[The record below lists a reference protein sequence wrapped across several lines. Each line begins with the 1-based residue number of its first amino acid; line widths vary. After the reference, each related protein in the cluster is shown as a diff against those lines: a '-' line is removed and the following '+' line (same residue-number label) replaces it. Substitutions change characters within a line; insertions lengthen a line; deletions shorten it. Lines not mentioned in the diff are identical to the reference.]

1 MTFNYINKIVD
12 PTDIVIQYPTKDL
25 PNFLLESNSW
35 QALNISIDSE
45 SFHQGMSYYDFVK
58 QYVNKEKF
66 SNEENKPVLEKMLRC
81 ANNIFDKLKPIE
93 ELGVRISLFLAGGSV
108 REMVMGK
115 THLIKDFDFF
125 VSFHPLETNLNE
137 KKFSKETLLN
147 HPKISQLRE
156 LNPEHLFYK
165 CMENYSPYHFNSSYQ
180 KSFQDTTKDNQII
193 SQDTE
198 SVNIA
203 LSNNWGQVSNE
214 SWYLYMVV
222 LADLLLQEFDST
234 LYSKASLLVNSK
246 TYDGLVDDNTI
257 VGIIKV
263 KNLEAPCDIMFM
275 ENSIYHFASF
285 DWEICKAGLI
295 LYHNKS
301 LNILSSTPSVNSP
314 ESSIASP
321 YFPSIPSSSEECVSR
336 FFSVGDFFKDIANKT
351 LTYKVLYSPV
361 PVLNNEMSK
370 RRKRLKNKYPDFK
383 VNWNLN
389 HLYTKNNPEENI
401 KNDIEIITIKTLIEE
416 STLEELIPINDEIP
430 IRAKILK
437 F

>member
-12 PTDIVIQYPTKDL
+12 PTDIVIQYPNKDL
-25 PNFLLESNSW
+25 PNFLTESNSW
-35 QALNISIDSE
+35 KALNISIDSD

-58 QYVNKEKF
+58 KYVNKEKF

-81 ANNIFDKLKPIE
+81 ANNIFDKLKTIE
-93 ELGVRISLFLAGGSV
+93 NLGVRISLFLAGGSV
-108 REMVMGK
+108 REIVTGK

-125 VSFHPLETNLNE
+125 ISFYPLENNLGRE
-137 KKFSKETLLN
+137 EFSKKNILN
-147 HPKISQLRE
+147 NSTISKLKE
-156 LNPEHLFYK
+156 LHPEHLFYK
-165 CMENYSPYHFNSSYQ
+165 CMENYSPYHFNSSAQ
-180 KSFQDTTKDNQII
+180 TSFQDTTKDNQII

-198 SVNIA
+198 SVNVV
-203 LSNNWGQVSNE
+203 LSNNWGQVSNN

-222 LADLLLQEFDST
+222 LADLLLQDFDST
-234 LYSKASLLVNSK
+234 LYSKASLLTNSK

-257 VGIIKV
+257 IGIIKL

-275 ENSIYHFASF
+275 ESSIYHFARF
-285 DWEICKAGLI
+285 DWEICKAGFI

-301 LNILSSTPSVNSP
+301 LTDLT
-314 ESSIASP
+314 SIYPNHCTEVIDSP
-321 YFPSIPSSSEECVSR
+321 YFSSLPSSSEECVSR
-336 FFSVGDFFKDIANKT
+336 FFSVGDFFKENANKT

-370 RRKRLKNKYPDFK
+370 RRKRLKNKYTDFK

-416 STLEELIPINDEIP
+416 ATLEELIPIHDEIP
-430 IRAKILK
+430 MKVKILK